1 MGLRFEIEL
10 TIEVDEDANFLEV
23 SEDSKLEVVREKI
36 SDCLYDLDDVQLLD
50 VYVTRRID

>member
-10 TIEVDEDANFLEV
+10 TIEVEEDANFLEV
-23 SEDSKLEVVREKI
+23 SEDSKLEVVSEKI